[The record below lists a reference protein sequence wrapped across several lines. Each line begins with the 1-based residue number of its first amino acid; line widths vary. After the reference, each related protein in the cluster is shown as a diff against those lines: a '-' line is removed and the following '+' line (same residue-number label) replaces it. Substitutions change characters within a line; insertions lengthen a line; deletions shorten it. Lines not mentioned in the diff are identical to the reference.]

1 MQMGVAGAAL
11 ATTISRAA
19 ELLLTVFENL
29 KTGVVRVRWKYF
41 RSDFVRL
48 KRDYYRYIMPVLAN
62 ELVWGCGFT
71 MWLIVISMGAFA
83 VFVLQLPVMAVYFWL
98 NLDEFI
104 KLSAVY
110 RHYKQY
116 KWVKNL
122 TINQQEGE
130 AYESKGKNVKWS
142 AL

>member
-1 MQMGVAGAAL
+1 MGIAGAAF
-11 ATTISRAA
+11 ATTIARAV
-19 ELLLTVFENL
+19 ELRITNFENG

-41 RSDFVRL
+41 HSVRL